1 MLTHSLTNFLLH
13 PFDFVSFLT
22 SILLLENDVAAHVL
36 EYDVPK
42 AYVSA
47 DAAVPEADDDAA
59 VMEDATTADDVAAV
73 PEDDAA
79 TAAADAPVLEDE
91 EDNLG
96 VFDLNL
102 PLDEFGTID
111 FDFVENITG
120 KLNYSFLLTK
130 Y

>member
-1 MLTHSLTNFLLH
+1 
-13 PFDFVSFLT
+13 
-22 SILLLENDVAAHVL
+22 
-36 EYDVPK
+36 
-42 AYVSA
+42 
-47 DAAVPEADDDAA
+47 
-59 VMEDATTADDVAAV
+59 MEDATTADDVAAV

>member
-22 SILLLENDVAAHVL
+22 SILLLENDVVAHVL
-36 EYDVPK
+36 EYDVPE
-42 AYVSA
+42 ADVAA
-47 DAAVPEADDDAA
+47 DAAVPEAAAAAA
-59 VMEDATTADDVAAV
+59 VMEDTTANDIAAAV
-73 PEDDAA
+73 PEDAA
-79 TAAADAPVLEDE
+79 TAAADASVLEDE
-91 EDNLG
+91 EGNLC

-102 PLDEFGTID
+102 PLDEFGAVD
-111 FDFVENITG
+111 FDFVENNTG